1 MEITEE
7 EFMTPDTEPAEAKI
21 LVEAWP
27 IPPEDDTRE
36 FEEFLME
43 IGLRF

>member
-7 EFMTPDTEPAEAKI
+7 EFITPDTEPAETKI

>member
-7 EFMTPDTEPAEAKI
+7 EFMTQETETAEINIA
-21 LVEAWP
+21 LEAWP
-27 IPPEDDTRE
+27 IPPEDETRE

>member
-7 EFMTPDTEPAEAKI
+7 EFMVAEIDHEAPDI
-21 LVEAWP
+21 IQEAWP
-27 IPPEDDTRE
+27 IPPEDYIKE
-36 FEEFLME
+36 FEEYLMD

>member
-1 MEITEE
+1 MEIMEE
-7 EFMTPDTEPAEAKI
+7 ELMTPKTEPAETNI
-21 LVEAWP
+21 TMEAWS
-27 IPPEDDTRE
+27 IPPEDETRE

>member
-1 MEITEE
+1 MEIMEE
-7 EFMTPDTEPAEAKI
+7 ELMTPKTEPAETSI
-21 LVEAWP
+21 VLEAWP